1 MNSLVNANIQTMSS
15 KEIAELTGKSHSH
28 VLRDV
33 REMLESLDHPK
44 MVHEQFQE
52 VKDNRGYTAE
62 FLLDKE
68 LSIILVSGY
77 SVQMRAK
84 IVRRWLE
91 LENKAIQETSPKLL
105 TKDEYKSE
113 LMRIKLEEAKKKLD
127 STIAKEEAKKLKYDQ
142 QKEILIIQHT
152 TKLEVM
158 RSKNMRLLNQ
168 RDIKVR
174 ADLVIGKIIAPISTV
189 TDLLKEHKINIKPAV
204 FNSLLIKHGYLQAN
218 RMFLT
223 DKGLTYGVNH
233 KSKNSSNYSMP
244 RWFENEFGNLVDEIR
259 NLEPNLFQ

>member
-1 MNSLVNANIQTMSS
+1 MNNLVNTNIQTMSS
-15 KEIAELTGKSHSH
+15 KEIAELTGKEHFH
-28 VLRDV
+28 VMRDC
-33 REMLESLDHPK
+33 RKMFEELDIPEETKSGFLERINGLGHTVSDK
-44 MVHEQFQE
+44 
-52 VKDNRGYTAE
+52 YY
-62 FLLDKE
+62 LLNKE
-68 LSIILVSGY
+68 ESIILVSGY

-91 LENKAIQETSPKLL
+91 LENKAIQEATPKLL
-105 TKDEYKSE
+105 SNEEYKSE
-113 LMRIKLEEAKKKLD
+113 LRRLKLE
-127 STIAKEEAKKLKYDQ
+127 SIRSKEEAKKLKYDQ
-142 QKEILIIQHT
+142 QKEMLIIQHT
-152 TKLEVM
+152 NKLEAL

-223 DKGLTYGVNH
+223 DKGLNYGVNH
-233 KSKNSSNYSMP
+233 KSKDSSKYSMP
-244 RWFENEFGNLVDEIR
+244 RWFQNEFSNLLEEIR
-259 NLEPNLFQ
+259 NLEPNQF